1 MMEKRPILSGTAFSG
16 RACRRILALAFCAAV
31 AVGGAAAE
39 NGEVARG
46 EYLVAAG
53 GCASC
58 HTVRG
63 GEAFAG
69 GAAIRT
75 RFGDFYPPNITPHPE
90 RGIGRWSDRDFVRA
104 MREGVRPDG
113 GHYFPAFP
121 YTSYVLLSEADALA
135 MKAYL
140 FSLPAVDRASRP
152 HEIPFPLNWR
162 FLQAIWKLFF
172 FRREGSGSV
181 RSPETDR
188 GAYLV
193 EALAHC
199 GECHTPRNGLGGLER
214 DLWMAG
220 TVDGPDG
227 EAVPNITPDSR
238 TGLTWSVDE
247 IVSYLRMGMNP
258 EGDFAGSVMADVIE
272 NGTSRL
278 TDEDLAAIA
287 GYLKSLEPIR
297 NLVGSGS

>member
-1 MMEKRPILSGTAFSG
+1 MSSG
-16 RACRRILALAFCAAV
+16 RTLRRILVLAVCATAAV
-31 AVGGAAAE
+31 DVAAAE
-39 NGEVARG
+39 NGEIERG

-63 GEAFAG
+63 GEPFAG
-69 GAAIRT
+69 GAAIKT

-90 RGIGRWSDRDFVRA
+90 HGIGGWSDRDFIRA

-113 GHYFPAFP
+113 AHYFPAFP
-121 YTSYVLLSEADALA
+121 FTSYVLLSEADALA

-162 FLQAIWKLFF
+162 FLQGIWKLFF
-172 FRREGSGSV
+172 FRREGTGSA
-181 RSPETDR
+181 RYPEADR

-199 GECHTPRNGLGGLER
+199 GECHTPRNSLGGLDR

-220 TVDGPDG
+220 TVDGPEG
-227 EAVPNITPDSR
+227 EAVPNITPDPR

-247 IVSYLRMGMNP
+247 IVGYLRMGMDP
-258 EGDFAGSVMADVIE
+258 DGDFAGSLMADVIE
-272 NGTSRL
+272 NGTARL

-287 GYLKSLEPIR
+287 AYLKSLEPIR
-297 NLVGSGS
+297 NLVGSRG

>member
-1 MMEKRPILSGTAFSG
+1 MSSG
-16 RACRRILALAFCAAV
+16 RAFRRLLVLAVCAA
-31 AVGGAAAE
+31 AAFRGAAGAAE
-39 NGEVARG
+39 NSEIARG

-63 GEAFAG
+63 GEPFAG
-69 GAAIRT
+69 GAVIKT

-90 RGIGRWSDRDFVRA
+90 HGIGRWSDRDFIRA

-113 GHYFPAFP
+113 AHYFPAFP
-121 YTSYVLLSEADALA
+121 FTSYVLLSEADAMA

-172 FRREGSGSV
+172 FRREPVGHGSA
-181 RSPETDR
+181 RSPEADR

-199 GECHTPRNGLGGLER
+199 GECHTPRNGLGGLDR
-214 DLWMAG
+214 DRWMAG
-220 TVDGPDG
+220 TVDGPEG

-247 IVSYLRMGMNP
+247 IVGYLGTGMDP
-258 EGDFAGSVMADVIE
+258 DGDFAGSLMADVIE
-272 NGTSRL
+272 NSTARL
-278 TDEDLAAIA
+278 TDGDLAAIA
-287 GYLKSLEPIR
+287 AYLKSLEPVR
-297 NLVGSGS
+297 NFVGSRR